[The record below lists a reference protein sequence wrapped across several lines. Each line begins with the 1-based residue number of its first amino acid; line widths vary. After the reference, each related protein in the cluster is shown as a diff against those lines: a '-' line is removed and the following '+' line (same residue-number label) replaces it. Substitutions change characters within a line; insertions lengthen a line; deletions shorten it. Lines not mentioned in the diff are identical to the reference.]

1 MGIAGI
7 GCAGLLLLLKEPIR
21 GQFDKMKLICATD
34 GGDDELSYVQKPV
47 KKKPEGLKD
56 FWK

>member
-1 MGIAGI
+1 MAYNVMGIAGI

-47 KKKPEGLKD
+47 KKKA
-56 FWK
+56 